1 MTLLRESSTVEL
13 KRQLTEWTKK
23 EIIAF
28 ANCEGGDLYIGFDD
42 DGNPVGLDDPD
53 SVMGAVGD
61 MIRNAIRPDLTAYT
75 DITRECV
82 NDEEGRPHEIVHVTV
97 LRGTQRPYYLRS
109 KGLTSP
115 GVFIRHGVSSV
126 PASEHQ
132 IRRLLRESDDMA
144 FDSSPCLRQELTF
157 EYAAAYF
164 HKHDVQWGDK
174 QRRTLGLVNENEL
187 YTNTA
192 LLLSDQ
198 CNHTIKSA
206 VFSGTTKAS
215 AFIDRQEFTGSI
227 LRQLEDAYR
236 FLELNNTQSATFDG
250 LYRSDHHAWP
260 PSALREALLN
270 AIVHRDYDS
279 TGTTFI
285 NIYADRAE
293 FISPGGLPLNIALA
307 DALNGMS
314 MPRNRTLADVF
325 YRLRLIES
333 YGMGIP
339 SITRQYEGYGNQ
351 PWIQTSPAFFSLTLP
366 KQSGPSSS
374 GGETASQPNGGGS
387 PSRPSAIARKR
398 GEQRHSYTQFATL
411 GGDLA
416 HADEAD
422 ELIVETVAQQTSADA
437 PRNDAPD
444 AVILAPVQGN
454 AHIVMPDG
462 SVLDRMELRAV
473 NQITYDGAQP
483 QHHAGTSRQK
493 AQSEEVASSAAPS
506 PTSSEL
512 ERLTLELIAKRNGPM
527 SRLEIERSLGINKN
541 RAAYVLRKLEK
552 EGSIV
557 SSGSA
562 RSTSYALA

>member
-1 MTLLRESSTVEL
+1 MPLLRESSTVEF

-42 DGNPVGLDDPD
+42 DGNPVGIDNPD

-75 DITRECV
+75 DITCECM
-82 NDEEGRPHEIVHVTV
+82 NDAEGKPREIVHVTV
-97 LRGTQRPYYLRS
+97 LRGTQRPYYLRN
-109 KGLTSP
+109 KGLTPP

-164 HKHDVQWGDK
+164 RKHDVQWGEN
-174 QRRTLGLVNENEL
+174 QRRTLGLVNDNEL

-198 CNHTIKSA
+198 CHHTIKSA
-206 VFSGTTKAS
+206 VFSGSTKAS
-215 AFIDRQEFTGSI
+215 AFIDRREFTGSI
-227 LRQLEDAYR
+227 LQQLEDAYR

-250 LYRSDHHAWP
+250 LYRNDHYAWP

-285 NIYADRAE
+285 NIYDDRAE

-314 MPRNRTLADVF
+314 MPRNRTLAEVF

-339 SITRQYEGYGNQ
+339 SITRQYEGCGSR

-366 KQSGPSSS
+366 RQNGPSNS
-374 GGETASQPNGGGS
+374 GGETVPQPRGGGS
-387 PSRPSAIARKR
+387 PSRPSTIAQER
-398 GEQRHSYTQFATL
+398 GERRHSYTQFATL
-411 GGDLA
+411 GEDLA
-416 HADEAD
+416 PADEANG
-422 ELIVETVAQQTSADA
+422 LIIETVAQQTPTTIS
-437 PRNDAPD
+437 RKGAPD
-444 AVILAPVQGN
+444 ALILAPVQGD

-462 SVLDRMELRAV
+462 SVLDRMELRAAGHV
-473 NQITYDGAQP
+473 THDDAQP
-483 QHHAGTSRQK
+483 QHHTGPLHQTAPP
-493 AQSEEVASSAAPS
+493 EETASSTAPP

-512 ERLTLELIAKRNGPM
+512 ERLTLELIAKRNVPM
-527 SRLEIERSLGINKN
+527 SRLEIEQALGINKN